1 MTGFYPRQSY
11 RREAAVETAVEATPE
26 LDRELL
32 YLLGMF
38 IGGASLARVF
48 QRHKDPSWGNH
59 DAPTWALLA
68 VVRLHAEGHVET
80 DPEHPAKYTL
90 TTAGRARLG
99 RRTTEDALAY

>member
-11 RREAAVETAVEATPE
+11 RREAAVEATPE
-26 LDRELL
+26 LERELL

-48 QRHKDPSWGNH
+48 QRNKDLSWGNH

-68 VVRLHAEGHVET
+68 VVRLHADGLIET

-90 TTAGRARLG
+90 TPAGRARLG
-99 RRTTEDALAY
+99 RRTPEDALVY